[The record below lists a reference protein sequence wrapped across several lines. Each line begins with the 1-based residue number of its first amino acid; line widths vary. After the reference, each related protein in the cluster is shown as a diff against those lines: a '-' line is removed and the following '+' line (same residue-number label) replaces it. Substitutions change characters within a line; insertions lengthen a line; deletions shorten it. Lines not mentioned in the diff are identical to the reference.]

1 MLTACTGI
9 FVFLVYLYPNDHQ
22 CSSTSLIV
30 QNSCSICRQ
39 PWRFARPNKKASC
52 CENCATIERW
62 ISGSR
67 LVRIDPGWESLI
79 SWIQVMFSGGF
90 HCQHLAASSSD
101 PSSECFFGAFWFEA
115 RQFRRQGPRAASP
128 WWDFTRDHDPEV
140 VRNRWPWPTHRAA
153 ETHTPRKLK
162 ASSSTSDCE
171 STNLK
176 EEFGWTPLAFPPW
189 HKALFCHFNLTL
201 ILFVYYSAVGHPWT
215 FLFSIM
221 FSIVREMVQICPN
234 WNCCL
239 ATVSCIHFCW

>member
-1 MLTACTGI
+1 MDFRVTTCGDWSRMRISDFMDTGD
-9 FVFLVYLYPNDHQ
+9 VFRWLPLPI
-22 CSSTSLIV
+22 SSSFLLRSE
-30 QNSCSICRQ
+30 Q
-39 PWRFARPNKKASC
+39 
-52 CENCATIERW
+52 
-62 ISGSR
+62 
-67 LVRIDPGWESLI
+67 
-79 SWIQVMFSGGF
+79 
-90 HCQHLAASSSD
+90 SSD

-234 WNCCL
+234 WSCCL
-239 ATVSCIHFCW
+239 ATVSCIHFVDSLVASGSWIRAFAQWDWGVT